1 MIVICDT
8 NISQFSRRIPIDSP
22 LCFFYTETNNYFLRK
37 VIIMAT
43 IVERAAAG
51 QRKAM
56 QHLYQTNKS
65 VSFRIAGYLLSN
77 EKAAADT
84 VFAVFST
91 IWKEL
96 SSSGDTSE
104 AGFSRL
110 VIQKTVESC
119 KKKLSARDS
128 KAFRV
133 PAGKDFSL
141 QTAIRS
147 YEEDED
153 PLHYVLSHFTI
164 LQRFL
169 FILRTVC
176 GYSNVA
182 LSRALQLDSKLVT
195 AALEA
200 EKQNITLLLNHISG
214 ESISSSEELCSLAA
228 SGRLPEV
235 PDDTEHAVNAVIEK
249 LAAPGEQKK
258 RRLITISSIAA
269 IAVCLCVAG
278 VFLYQLLQTRF
289 QQAGSPKLDPSLTYY
304 ADIEIADYGTIT
316 FRLEQDDAPI
326 TTANFVSLAES
337 GFYDGLTFHRIMEGF
352 MMQGGDPNGN
362 GSGGSGQKIVG
373 EFTENGYDNPL
384 SHTRGAVSMA
394 RANDPNSASSQFF
407 IVHQDNQRS
416 LDGKYAVFGYVTEG
430 MDVVDLICES
440 AQPTDN
446 NGTIPAAAQPVI
458 TRITIRT
465 E

>member
-1 MIVICDT
+1 
-8 NISQFSRRIPIDSP
+8 
-22 LCFFYTETNNYFLRK
+22 
-37 VIIMAT
+37 MAT
-43 IVERAAAG
+43 IVERAAAC

-65 VSFRIAGYLLSN
+65 ASFRIAGYLLSN
-77 EKAAADT
+77 EKTAADT
-84 VFAVFST
+84 VSSVFST

-96 SSSGDTSE
+96 SSSGDISE

-110 VIQKTVESC
+110 VTQKTVESC

-128 KAFRV
+128 KILRL

-141 QTAIRS
+141 QSSIRPH
-147 YEEDED
+147 EPGED
-153 PLHYVLSHFTI
+153 PLHYILSHFTV

-169 FILRTVC
+169 FVLHTAC
-176 GYSNVA
+176 GYSTVA
-182 LSRALQLDSKLVT
+182 LSRTLQLDNKLVT

-200 EKQNITLLLNHISG
+200 EKQNITLLLNGFSG
-214 ESISSSEELCSLAA
+214 EPVPSYEEICTLAA
-228 SGRLPEV
+228 APDRLPDV
-235 PDDTEHAVNAVIEK
+235 PADTDQAVNAAIDR
-249 LAAPGEQKK
+249 LATPGEQKK
-258 RRLITISSIAA
+258 RKLITFSAIVA

-278 VFLYQLLQTRF
+278 VFLYQLLRTYF
-289 QQAGSPKLDPSLTYY
+289 QQSGSKKLDPALTYY

-326 TTANFVSLAES
+326 TTANFVALAES
-337 GFYDGLTFHRIMEGF
+337 GFYDGLTFHRIMKGF

-362 GSGGSGQKIVG
+362 GSGGSGQQIVG

-394 RANDPNSASSQFF
+394 RAKDPNSASSQFF

-430 MDVVDLICES
+430 MEIVDLICQS
-440 AQPTDN
+440 AQPTNN
-446 NGTIPAAAQPVI
+446 NGAIPAAAQPVI
-458 TRITIRT
+458 TSITIRT